1 MYLYF
6 CNHIVLLILPY
17 AAHRIFS
24 LANQMDLSIVCHAES
39 SLELAE
45 KSHFGRCHTFQ
56 HCSKTFKLNKRAKC
70 LSLSINVD
78 GIELKPFDA
87 QKPVYRYSIIICVFS
102 HRILLQSINVCC
114 MYASV
119 CVCMYVCM
127 YIHTYVGMYV
137 CSYYRCLYF

>member
-39 SLELAE
+39 SLKLAE
-45 KSHFGRCHTFQ
+45 KLHFGRCHTFQ
-56 HCSKTFKLNKRAKC
+56 HCSKTFKLNKRTKC

-78 GIELKPFDA
+78 GIELKRAKASLSLQHQHLRFQP
-87 QKPVYRYSIIICVFS
+87 S
-102 HRILLQSINVCC
+102 HLVTIYYCMLYVCL
-114 MYASV
+114 
-119 CVCMYVCM
+119 CVCMYV
-127 YIHTYVGMYV
+127 HTYVCWYV
-137 CSYYRCLYF
+137 RM